1 APSLSSA
8 LAPSELYPLSLHDAL
23 PIWAVLDGAPMNALQ
38 AAILRKA
45 RESCALKEAFFS
57 ENAARIEACAAAMK
71 EAFARG
77 GRLFAFG
84 NGGSACDAQH
94 VSVEFMH
101 PIFEKRAP
109 LPAIA
114 LPCDTALIT
123 AKGND

>member
-57 ENAARIEACAAAMK
+57 ENAAWIEACAAAMK

-77 GRLFAFG
+77 GSLFAFG
-84 NGGSACDAQH
+84 TGGRACNAQDRP
-94 VSVEFMH
+94 VEFNGPILENLTPPLH
-101 PIFEKRAP
+101 PP
-109 LPAIA
+109 LC
-114 LPCDTALIT
+114 CD
-123 AKGND
+123 